1 MKGSN
6 YNNAISKKYIYYFLY
21 KQYYGLPVILNLHK
35 PMSMQSYVVATPS
48 TTTHAHATDY
58 KVLKTRYV
66 FLFCLQVCYVDIV
79 VSYFLVN
86 RFMVTCTQM
95 LEISVTTN
103 LEIYNYY
110 MYASTNIKTIII
122 SQKQQLIIV

>member
-1 MKGSN
+1 MSIKELN
-6 YNNAISKKYIYYFLY
+6 YNNGISKKYIYYFLY

-66 FLFCLQVCYVDIV
+66 FLFCLQVCYVDVV
-79 VSYFLVN
+79 VSYLLVN
-86 RFMVTCTQM
+86 HFMVTWIQM
-95 LEISVTTN
+95 LEI
-103 LEIYNYY
+103 
-110 MYASTNIKTIII
+110 
-122 SQKQQLIIV
+122 